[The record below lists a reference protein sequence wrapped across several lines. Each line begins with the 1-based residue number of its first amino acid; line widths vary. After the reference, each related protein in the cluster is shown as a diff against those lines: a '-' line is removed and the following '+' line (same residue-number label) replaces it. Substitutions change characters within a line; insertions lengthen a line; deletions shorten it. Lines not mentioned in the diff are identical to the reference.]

1 VQPLPDPV
9 DAGWSGEGSASLTSR
24 QKSTVGIVLLF
35 IIIVGDLITG
45 AVSIHAPGGSRPSVP
60 LGTWTSMPFNQTELM
75 GNTSYR
81 GVLASRSSG
90 GSSGLAVGLVVG
102 CVNPS
107 NTPGATLQLQ
117 YANYS
122 DTTHLNSSNFVNVG
136 ILTSILIDNSANQ
149 PCPGLLE
156 SNTNGL
162 PNINLNPT
170 LFEFRVVGSAGGGP
184 GDNPR
189 FSSVSVY
196 VIQTAYRIPT
206 VVVSTRST
214 TAFTAFVYTIWQ
226 VPATITENFDWI
238 ASSNGV
244 LVESGA
250 NSCSIS
256 AGSNSCSVSTTFG
269 TIFGTT
275 PNVVCTSR
283 NAEASISIPI
293 GTISL
298 LSAQTLTV

>member
-1 VQPLPDPV
+1 MAQPKSI
-9 DAGWSGEGSASLTSR
+9 AGIILF
-24 QKSTVGIVLLF
+24 F
-35 IIIVGDLITG
+35 IIIVGDILTG
-45 AVSIHAPGGSRPSVP
+45 AVSSHTQAGSSSLGVP
-60 LGTWTSMPFNQTELM
+60 LGVWANMPSSSIELM

-90 GSSGLAVGLVVG
+90 GSSGLSIGLIVG
-102 CVNPS
+102 CVTPS

-122 DTTHLNSSNFVNVG
+122 DTTHLNVSNFVNVG
-136 ILTSILIDNSANQ
+136 ILTNVLIDNSTNS

-162 PNINLNPT
+162 PNINVNPT
-170 LFEFRVVGSAGGGP
+170 LFEFRVVGSGGGGL

-214 TAFTAFVYTIWQ
+214 TAFTAFVYTTWQ

-244 LVESGA
+244 LIESGA

-298 LSAQTLTV
+298 LTAQTLTV